1 MLLSDIET
9 ALSAADLLEK
19 FRKLP
24 PSHQREWIKYIEE
37 AKRPETRARRIE
49 KTIRQLA
56 T

>member
-1 MLLSDIET
+1 MLPSDIET
-9 ALSAADLLEK
+9 AFSAAGLLEK
-19 FRKLP
+19 FGKLP

-49 KTIRQLA
+49 KTVGQLA